1 MPSAHEPLIVFG
13 ADFKRWQALGP
24 AAVYTACALIA
35 AASISTWLPAVS
47 ALPSRRIIEE
57 LRTIER
63 SNAGSL
69 AMGYSAN
76 YRPTNYRPL
85 LVFDGQP
92 YVLDGASAMDWHW
105 RKRPFPPAMT
115 SAMRSCSV
123 QAWVIPAGAVP
134 FRLPS
139 AYPASGDVFPDELRR
154 AFEESYVR
162 ESSGEYFDVW
172 RCRR

>member
-1 MPSAHEPLIVFG
+1 
-13 ADFKRWQALGP
+13 
-24 AAVYTACALIA
+24 
-35 AASISTWLPAVS
+35 
-47 ALPSRRIIEE
+47 
-57 LRTIER
+57 
-63 SNAGSL
+63 
-69 AMGYSAN
+69 MGYSAN